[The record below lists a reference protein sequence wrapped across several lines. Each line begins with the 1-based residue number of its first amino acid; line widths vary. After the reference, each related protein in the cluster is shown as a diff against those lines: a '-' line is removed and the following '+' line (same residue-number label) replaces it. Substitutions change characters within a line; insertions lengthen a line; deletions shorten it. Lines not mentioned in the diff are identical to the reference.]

1 MKNKRYL
8 KLALILALAT
18 PLAACGNK
26 AETTEEKPTQEASEE
41 VKEAKED
48 GDLAV
53 EPDPANEIDNK
64 DSGDKGIYDLE
75 FSYLPEGFGENFK
88 DEKNDLLT
96 VEYGAPKN
104 PAQKITVQI
113 SNNEER
119 MAGLVSVP
127 EDAEDITIGE
137 NTGKYWDDGS
147 FNYIFIKDG
156 QNEIYT
162 RSTLEKEEAVKVV
175 EGIK

>member
-18 PLAACGNK
+18 PLAACVNK
-26 AETTEEKPTQEASEE
+26 ANEEKPAQEASEE

-64 DSGDKGIYDLE
+64 DSGEKGIYDLE

-88 DEKNDLLT
+88 DEKNDLRT

>member
-18 PLAACGNK
+18 PLVACGNK
-26 AETTEEKPTQEASEE
+26 AETTEEKPAQEASEE

-48 GDLAV
+48 GDVAV

-64 DSGDKGIYDLE
+64 DTGEKGIYDLE

-88 DEKNDLLT
+88 DEKNDLIT

-119 MAGLVSVP
+119 MAGLVNVP

-147 FNYIFIKDG
+147 FNYIFIKNG

-162 RSTLEKEEAVKVV
+162 RSTLEKEESVKVV

>member
-26 AETTEEKPTQEASEE
+26 ANEEKPAQEASEE
-41 VKEAKED
+41 IKEAKED
-48 GDLAV
+48 GDLAI

-88 DEKNDLLT
+88 DEKNDLRT

-162 RSTLEKEEAVKVV
+162 RSTLEKEESVKVV

>member
-26 AETTEEKPTQEASEE
+26 ANEEKPAQEASEE

-64 DSGDKGIYDLE
+64 DSGEKGIYDLE

-88 DEKNDLLT
+88 DEKNDLRT

>member
-18 PLAACGNK
+18 PLAACVNK
-26 AETTEEKPTQEASEE
+26 ANEEKPAQEASEE

-64 DSGDKGIYDLE
+64 DSGEKGIYDLE

-88 DEKNDLLT
+88 DEKNDLIT

>member
-18 PLAACGNK
+18 PLVACGNK
-26 AETTEEKPTQEASEE
+26 AETTEEKPAQEASEE

-53 EPDPANEIDNK
+53 EPDPANEVDNK
-64 DSGDKGIYDLE
+64 DSGEKGIYDLE

-147 FNYIFIKDG
+147 FNYIFIKNG

-162 RSTLEKEEAVKVV
+162 RSTLEKEESVKVV

>member
-1 MKNKRYL
+1 MGNKRYL

-18 PLAACGNK
+18 PLASCGNK
-26 AETTEEKPTQEASEE
+26 ANEEKPAQEASEE

-53 EPDPANEIDNK
+53 EPDPANEIDSK
-64 DSGDKGIYDLE
+64 DSGEKGIYDLE

-88 DEKNDLLT
+88 DEKNDLRT

-147 FNYIFIKDG
+147 FNYIFIKNG

-162 RSTLEKEEAVKVV
+162 RSTLEKEESVKVV

>member
-1 MKNKRYL
+1 MKNTRYL
-8 KLALILALAT
+8 KLVLILALAT
-18 PLAACGNK
+18 PLSACGNK
-26 AETTEEKPTQEASEE
+26 AETTEEKPAQEASEE

-48 GDLAV
+48 GDVAV

-64 DSGDKGIYDLE
+64 DSGEKGIYDLE

-119 MAGLVSVP
+119 MAGLVNVP

-147 FNYIFIKDG
+147 FNYIFIKNG

-162 RSTLEKEEAVKVV
+162 RSTLEKEESVKVV

>member
-18 PLAACGNK
+18 PLVACGNK
-26 AETTEEKPTQEASEE
+26 AETTEEKTAQEASEE

-48 GDLAV
+48 GDVAV
-53 EPDPANEIDNK
+53 EPDPANEVDNK
-64 DSGDKGIYDLE
+64 DSGEKGIYDLE

-88 DEKNDLLT
+88 DEKNDLRT

-119 MAGLVSVP
+119 MAGLVNVP

-147 FNYIFIKDG
+147 FNYIFIKNG

-162 RSTLEKEEAVKVV
+162 RSTLEKEESVKVV

>member
-1 MKNKRYL
+1 M
-8 KLALILALAT
+8 
-18 PLAACGNK
+18 
-26 AETTEEKPTQEASEE
+26 
-41 VKEAKED
+41 
-48 GDLAV
+48 
-53 EPDPANEIDNK
+53 
-64 DSGDKGIYDLE
+64 
-75 FSYLPEGFGENFK
+75 
-88 DEKNDLLT
+88 LT

-119 MAGLVSVP
+119 MAELVNVP

-147 FNYIFIKDG
+147 FNYIFIKNG
-156 QNEIYT
+156 QNEIYA

>member
-1 MKNKRYL
+1 MKNTRYL

-26 AETTEEKPTQEASEE
+26 AETTEENKSEMTE
-41 VKEAKED
+41 PAKEESTEEDSNKEEKD
-48 GDLAV
+48 GGKEDSENSQKALKDI
-53 EPDPANEIDNK
+53 EPT
-64 DSGDKGIYDLE
+64 
-75 FSYLPEGFGENFK
+75 YLPEGFGENFK
-88 DEKNDLLT
+88 DEKNDLIT

-104 PAQKITVQI
+104 PAKKITVQI

-119 MAGLVSVP
+119 MAGLVNVP

-147 FNYIFIKDG
+147 FNYIFIKNG

-162 RSTLEKEEAVKVV
+162 RSTLEKEESVKVV